1 MASIMDLTS
10 FDSTNKNTNAMASE
24 RPSGSDDDAADF
36 GAARVWP
43 VGALCRAIADALAAR
58 FNPVQVRGE
67 IAGFTRAASG
77 HCYFSLKDRQGQL
90 RCAMFKRA
98 ADGLLFSPREG
109 DLVEVTGRL
118 GVYEPRGDLQ
128 LIVERLQ
135 KAGQGAL
142 FEAFL
147 RLKEKL
153 QAEGLFDTERKRPL
167 PLMPRRIGLVTSLG
181 AAALHDVA
189 TALARRV
196 PHLEVVLVNAA
207 VQGAQAPA
215 ELVKA
220 LQALYAA
227 HGDPEPGAAKVDV
240 ILLVRGGGSME
251 DLWAFNDEQLARTL
265 LQSPVP
271 VICGVGHETDFTIA
285 DFVADVRAPT
295 PTAAAELVAQP
306 QAIWLGALDLLE
318 GRLADALT
326 SQLDACAQRLD
337 WVASRLGRP
346 SSRANEA
353 RWALQNLEQ
362 RLQKGVR
369 QACQKQQNKTDQA
382 SQRWIQVWQDQQRQQ
397 RDRLDRLGLQLDL
410 MNPDLVLKRGYALL
424 TQENGQPITQVK
436 QVKSG
441 QSIQARLADGQLDL
455 TVR

>member
-1 MASIMDLTS
+1 MARIMDPTAYP
-10 FDSTNKNTNAMASE
+10 DPHANPPVEDAEAGAS
-24 RPSGSDDDAADF
+24 RI
-36 GAARVWP
+36 WP
-43 VGALCRAIADALAAR
+43 VGALCRAVADALAAR

-98 ADGLLFSPREG
+98 ADGLAFLPREG

-128 LIVERLQ
+128 LVVERLQ

-153 QAEGLFDTERKRPL
+153 QAEGLFATERKRPL
-167 PLMPRRIGLVTSLG
+167 PLMPKRIGLVTSLG

-189 TALARRV
+189 TALARRA
-196 PHLEVVLVNAA
+196 PHVEVVLVNAA
-207 VQGAQAPA
+207 VQGAQAPL
-215 ELVKA
+215 ELVRA
-220 LQALYAA
+220 LQTLYAA
-227 HGDPEPGAAKVDV
+227 QGTRPEAKVDA

-251 DLWAFNDEQLARTL
+251 DLWAFNDETLARTV

-271 VICGVGHETDFTIA
+271 VISGVGHETDFTIV

-306 QAIWLGALDLLE
+306 QAVWWGALDLLA
-318 GRLADALT
+318 RQLDDALT
-326 SQLDACAQRLD
+326 GQLDACSQRLD
-337 WVASRLGRP
+337 WVGNRLGRP
-346 SSRANEA
+346 SARVNQA
-353 RWALQNLEQ
+353 RWQLLQFEQ
-362 RLQKGVR
+362 GLKKGMS
-369 QACQKQQNKTDQA
+369 QACQQLQNRLAQSAQTWQQ
-382 SQRWIQVWQDQQRQQ
+382 RRQDQQR
-397 RDRLDRLGLQLDL
+397 RRHDRLERVALQLDL
-410 MNPDLVLKRGYALL
+410 MNPQWVLKRGYALL
-424 TQENGQPITQVK
+424 TEPSGQPVTQVA
-436 QVKSG
+436 QVQPG
-441 QSIQARLADGQLDL
+441 QSVRAWLADGQLDL

>member
-10 FDSTNKNTNAMASE
+10 FDSTNKNTTAMASE
-24 RPSGSDDDAADF
+24 RPSSGQDDAADF

-98 ADGLLFSPREG
+98 ADGLSFSPREG

-142 FEAFL
+142 FEVFL

-196 PHLEVVLVNAA
+196 PHL
-207 VQGAQAPA
+207 
-215 ELVKA
+215 
-220 LQALYAA
+220 
-227 HGDPEPGAAKVDV
+227 
-240 ILLVRGGGSME
+240 
-251 DLWAFNDEQLARTL
+251 
-265 LQSPVP
+265 
-271 VICGVGHETDFTIA
+271 
-285 DFVADVRAPT
+285 
-295 PTAAAELVAQP
+295 
-306 QAIWLGALDLLE
+306 
-318 GRLADALT
+318 
-326 SQLDACAQRLD
+326 
-337 WVASRLGRP
+337 
-346 SSRANEA
+346 
-353 RWALQNLEQ
+353 
-362 RLQKGVR
+362 
-369 QACQKQQNKTDQA
+369 
-382 SQRWIQVWQDQQRQQ
+382 
-397 RDRLDRLGLQLDL
+397 
-410 MNPDLVLKRGYALL
+410 
-424 TQENGQPITQVK
+424 
-436 QVKSG
+436 
-441 QSIQARLADGQLDL
+441 
-455 TVR
+455 